1 MSIGVV
7 LSEDP
12 LNYDACWRCENY
24 PNNCEFQPVSC
35 EMIKEMEDAADA
47 EIMKGPKQKTGN
59 EEGK

>member
-1 MSIGVV
+1 M

-24 PNNCEFQPVSC
+24 PNNCDFEPVSC